1 VVLDAATAHSD
12 HLLDRP
18 PPLDRGGFLLYACG
32 VLLIFNNDC
41 MKKFKA
47 LVFIRLR
54 SQVDDSPGNAVR
66 DGSRRLSEL
75 DIKKLRLGK
84 VIDIWLSAP
93 TREYAEKEIE
103 MLSDRFY
110 ANTVMEDWD
119 YELTEIETF
128 PPGIE

>member
-1 VVLDAATAHSD
+1 
-12 HLLDRP
+12 
-18 PPLDRGGFLLYACG
+18 
-32 VLLIFNNDC
+32 
-41 MKKFKA
+41 MKFKA

-75 DIKKLRLGK
+75 NIKKLRLGK
-84 VIDIWLSAP
+84 VIDIWLEAE

-103 MLSDRFY
+103 MLSERFY
-110 ANTVMEDWD
+110 AKTLMEDWD

>member
-1 VVLDAATAHSD
+1 
-12 HLLDRP
+12 
-18 PPLDRGGFLLYACG
+18 
-32 VLLIFNNDC
+32 
-41 MKKFKA
+41 MKFEA

-66 DGSRRLSEL
+66 DACKRLSDL

-84 VIDIWLSAP
+84 VIDIWLEAESRAEAA
-93 TREYAEKEIE
+93 RELE
-103 MLSDRFY
+103 MLSDRFL

-119 YELTEIETF
+119 YELTEIDTF

>member
-1 VVLDAATAHSD
+1 
-12 HLLDRP
+12 
-18 PPLDRGGFLLYACG
+18 
-32 VLLIFNNDC
+32 
-41 MKKFKA
+41 MKFKA
-47 LVFIRLR
+47 LIFIRLR

-75 DIKKLRLGK
+75 NIKKLRLGK
-84 VIDIWLSAP
+84 VIDIWLEAE

>member
-1 VVLDAATAHSD
+1 
-12 HLLDRP
+12 
-18 PPLDRGGFLLYACG
+18 
-32 VLLIFNNDC
+32 
-41 MKKFKA
+41 MKFKA

-84 VIDIWLSAP
+84 VIDIWLEAE
-93 TREYAEKEIE
+93 TREYAEKELE
-103 MLSDRFY
+103 MLSDRFL

-119 YELTEIETF
+119 YELTEIENF
-128 PPGIE
+128 PPGIA